1 MSDTGICEVI
11 ITGPTGDLMPDLAR
25 EVVAARLAASANV
38 WTAPVHAT
46 YWWHGK
52 IQATPETRMHLL
64 TRTDLVNRLVA
75 FVRERHPYDVPNI
88 TAIPILAGNPDFIAW
103 VTNETLA
110 PSSTT

>member
-52 IQATPETRMHLL
+52 IETAAETRMHLL
-64 TRTDLVNRLVA
+64 TRADLVDHLVT
-75 FVRERHPYDVPNI
+75 FVRERHPYDIPNI
-88 TAIPILAGNPDFIAW
+88 TAIPIVGGNPEFIAW
-103 VTNETLA
+103 VTNETLTR
-110 PSSTT
+110 SSRT